1 MKNRLVISGIGML
14 VFGLANLFSY
24 LPASLGVT
32 LKNRPFPFE
41 HIRNV
46 IPIEGKGTSIEI
58 GYLPIKEAIDDP
70 YWLFWSLV
78 LYGGIVILSIVGI
91 RMIRK

>member
-14 VFGLANLFSY
+14 VFGLVNLFSY
-24 LPASLGVT
+24 LPTSLGIA
-32 LKNRPFPFE
+32 LQNRPFPFE

-46 IPIEGKGTSIEI
+46 IHIDDKGTSIEI
-58 GYLPIKEAIDDP
+58 GYLPIEEAINDP
-70 YWLFWSLV
+70 YWLFWSLS
-78 LYGGIVILSIVGI
+78 LYGGIVILSMVGV